1 MSILSFLFGNKDK
14 RVLRKLGSV
23 VNSINDLEQNFGSF
37 TDEELKNTTSKLKER
52 LSEGSSLEDL
62 MPEAFAAVRESS
74 KRFLG
79 LRHYD
84 CQLIGGAILNE
95 GMIAEMATG
104 EGKTL
109 VATLPCY
116 LNALTGKSVIVV
128 TANEYLAKRDANWM
142 APIFEGLGMNVG
154 YITPE
159 LNPLEKKENYA
170 KDIVYAT
177 NNELGFDY
185 LRDNMVLREE
195 DRLQRDPYFVV
206 VDEVDSILIDE
217 ARTPLIISG
226 VAEDNGPLYKKLKPV
241 VKSLTEEEFDFE
253 KEEVV
258 KAGDF
263 TIDLQSRSIEITE
276 NGHEKIENYL
286 KQNNLLEDSVSLY
299 ASENLKLLNMVQAL
313 VRAETLFEK
322 NTDYIVQNGKVIL
335 IDTNS
340 GRAMPG
346 RRLSD
351 GVHQALELKEN
362 LDIQV
367 ESQTLASTTFQN
379 FFRMF
384 EKLSGMTGTAKTE
397 AREFDEIYSLEAI
410 SIPTNLPMVREDKN
424 DKIYLTEEEKN
435 DAIIDE
441 IKTYHEKGNP
451 ILVGTI
457 SVENSEVLSKKLD
470 TLNIP
475 HRVLNAKQ
483 NQQEAEIISQA
494 GKEKAVTIAT
504 NMAGRGTDIV
514 LGGFPESETARKEIV
529 ELGGLHVIGTERHE
543 SRRIDNQLRGRS
555 GRQGDPGSSQFF
567 LSLDDGLLKIFAPDR
582 MKALMQSFGGMKKG
596 ESIEHKMLTNSIE
609 RAQRRVEGRNFDIR
623 KRILEFDDVLNE
635 QRQVIYK
642 QRKEILED
650 KDLDDLISNM
660 RADVLSS
667 TFEAHIPEYEIET
680 NWKVDELTNILE
692 SEFNLQFNLKAELEN
707 SESNTQEVLNKL
719 LDFADEV
726 YLEKRNKF
734 PNVYS
739 QLENQI
745 ILQVIDQSWKNH
757 INQLDSLRQNIGFRS
772 YAGKDPRLE
781 YKREAFEMFEQL
793 LETIKKESTR
803 FLCRVEVKPEDEQ
816 EIEKMKSREVLEKTK
831 TVHENSPSAFMD
843 NSVSNQQVSNNDQPV
858 EGNRRLRRLQAKA
871 NRKKKKR

>member
-1 MSILSFLFGNKDK
+1 MSLLSYFFGNKDK
-14 RVLRKLGSV
+14 RILKSFSKDVKAINNLEEEFSSLSDDELRNKT
-23 VNSINDLEQNFGSF
+23 LEFKE
-37 TDEELKNTTSKLKER
+37 DLKNGK
-52 LSEGSSLEDL
+52 SLEDIK
-62 MPEAFAAVRESS
+62 PYAFAAVRESS
-74 KRFLG
+74 KRNIG
-79 LRHYD
+79 LRHFD
-84 CQLIGGAILNE
+84 CQLIGGGILNE
-95 GMIAEMATG
+95 GLIAEMATG

-116 LNALTGKSVIVV
+116 LNALTERSVIVV
-128 TANEYLAKRDANWM
+128 TANEYLAKRDAEWM
-142 APIFEGLGMNVG
+142 KPIFSGLDMTVG
-154 YITPE
+154 HITPD
-159 LNPLEKKENYA
+159 LDGSQKKENYK

-217 ARTPLIISG
+217 ARTPLVISG
-226 VAEDNGPLYKKLKPV
+226 VAEDNGPLYKKLRPIL
-241 VKSLTEEEFDFE
+241 STLQEEELIDAE
-253 KEEVV
+253 SDEPIG
-258 KAGDF
+258 AGDY
-263 TIDLQSRSIEITE
+263 IVDLQSRSIDITE
-276 NGHEKIENYL
+276 NGHEKIESYL
-286 KQNNLLEDSVSLY
+286 KDNNLLEKSLSLY

-313 VRAETLFEK
+313 LRAEVLFEK
-322 NTDYIVQNGKVIL
+322 NTDYIVQNGQVVL
-335 IDTNS
+335 IDSNS

-351 GVHQALELKEN
+351 GVHQALELKER
-362 LDIQV
+362 LEIQV

-397 AREFDEIYSLEAI
+397 AREFEEIYGLSSI
-410 SIPTNLPMVREDKN
+410 SIPTNLPMIRDDKN
-424 DKIYLTEEEKN
+424 DKIYLTEEEKYE
-435 DAIIDE
+435 AIINDISE
-441 IKTYHEKGNP
+441 YHQKGNP

-457 SVENSEVLSKKLD
+457 SVENSELLSNKLNQQ
-470 TLNIP
+470 NIP

-494 GKEKAVTIAT
+494 GKMGAVTIAT

-514 LGGFPESETARKEIV
+514 LGGLPENTENRKQVV
-529 ELGGLHVIGTERHE
+529 ESGGLHVVGTERHE

-567 LSLDDGLLKIFAPDR
+567 LSLDDGLLKIFAPER
-582 MKALMQSFGGMKKG
+582 MKSLMQSFGGMKKG

-609 RAQRRVEGRNFDIR
+609 RAQRRVEGRNFDMR

-650 KDLDDLISNM
+650 TELKDLILSM
-660 RADVLSS
+660 REEVLSKV
-667 TFEAHIPEYEIET
+667 FELHVPEYEIEV
-680 NWKVDELTNILE
+680 NWQTEGLTELLLNDFNLNFDIKNKLQDNESEPIRVLDELLI
-692 SEFNLQFNLKAELEN
+692 
-707 SESNTQEVLNKL
+707 
-719 LDFADEV
+719 FANDSYE
-726 YLEKRNKF
+726 EKVKNF
-734 PNVYS
+734 PDVYS

-757 INQLDSLRQNIGFRS
+757 INQLDYLRQNIGFRS

-793 LETIKKESTR
+793 LETIKKESTK
-803 FLCRVEVKPEDEQ
+803 FLCKVEVKPEDEE
-816 EIEKMKSREVLEKTK
+816 EINKMGNKKIMNETKSS
-831 TVHENSPSAFMD
+831 HENSPSAF
-843 NSVSNQQVSNNDQPV
+843 SSNNLSKGETKSIPQ
-858 EGNRRLRRLQAKA
+858 EGNRRQRRLQAKA
-871 NRKKKKR
+871 KRNKRKR

>member
-1 MSILSFLFGNKDK
+1 MSLLSYFFGNKDK
-14 RVLRKLGSV
+14 RILKSFSKDVKAINNLEEEFSSLSDDELRNKT
-23 VNSINDLEQNFGSF
+23 LEFKE
-37 TDEELKNTTSKLKER
+37 DLKNGK
-52 LSEGSSLEDL
+52 SLEDIK
-62 MPEAFAAVRESS
+62 PYAFAAVRESS
-74 KRFLG
+74 KRNIG
-79 LRHYD
+79 LRHFD
-84 CQLIGGAILNE
+84 CQLIGGGILNE
-95 GMIAEMATG
+95 GLIAEMATG

-116 LNALTGKSVIVV
+116 LNALTERSVIVV
-128 TANEYLAKRDANWM
+128 TANEYLAKRDAEWM
-142 APIFEGLGMNVG
+142 KPIFSGLDMTVG
-154 YITPE
+154 HITPD
-159 LNPLEKKENYA
+159 LDGSQKKENYK

-217 ARTPLIISG
+217 ARTPLVISG
-226 VAEDNGPLYKKLKPV
+226 VAEDNGPLYKKLRPIL
-241 VKSLTEEEFDFE
+241 STLQEEELIDAE
-253 KEEVV
+253 SDEPIG
-258 KAGDF
+258 AGDY
-263 TIDLQSRSIEITE
+263 IVDLQSRSIDITE
-276 NGHEKIENYL
+276 NGHEKIESYL
-286 KQNNLLEDSVSLY
+286 KDNNLLEKSLSLY

-313 VRAETLFEK
+313 LRAEVLFEK
-322 NTDYIVQNGKVIL
+322 NTDYIVQNGQVVL
-335 IDTNS
+335 IDSNS

-351 GVHQALELKEN
+351 GVHQALELKER
-362 LDIQV
+362 LEIQV

-397 AREFDEIYSLEAI
+397 AREFEEIYGLSSI
-410 SIPTNLPMVREDKN
+410 SIPTNLPMIRDDKN
-424 DKIYLTEEEKN
+424 DKIYLTEEEKYE
-435 DAIIDE
+435 AIINDISE
-441 IKTYHEKGNP
+441 YHQKGNP

-457 SVENSEVLSKKLD
+457 SVENSELLSNKLNQQ
-470 TLNIP
+470 NIP

-494 GKEKAVTIAT
+494 GKMGAVTIAT

-514 LGGFPESETARKEIV
+514 LGGLPENTENRKQVV
-529 ELGGLHVIGTERHE
+529 ESGGLHVVGTERHE

-567 LSLDDGLLKIFAPDR
+567 LSLDDGLLKIFAPER
-582 MKALMQSFGGMKKG
+582 MKSLMQSFGGMKKG

-609 RAQRRVEGRNFDIR
+609 RAQRRVEGRNFDMR

-650 KDLDDLISNM
+650 TELKDLILSM
-660 RADVLSS
+660 REEVLSKV
-667 TFEAHIPEYEIET
+667 FELHVPEYEIEV
-680 NWKVDELTNILE
+680 NWQTEGLTELLLNDFNLNFDIKNKLQDNESEPTKVLDELLI
-692 SEFNLQFNLKAELEN
+692 
-707 SESNTQEVLNKL
+707 
-719 LDFADEV
+719 FANDSYE
-726 YLEKRNKF
+726 EKVKNF
-734 PNVYS
+734 PDVYS

-757 INQLDSLRQNIGFRS
+757 INQLDYLRQNIGFRS

-793 LETIKKESTR
+793 LETIKKESTK
-803 FLCRVEVKPEDEQ
+803 FLCKVEVKPEDEE
-816 EIEKMKSREVLEKTK
+816 EINKMGNKKIMNETKSS
-831 TVHENSPSAFMD
+831 HENSPSAF
-843 NSVSNQQVSNNDQPV
+843 SSNNLSKDETKSIPQ
-858 EGNRRLRRLQAKA
+858 EGNRRQRRLQAKA
-871 NRKKKKR
+871 KRNKRKR

>member
-52 LSEGSSLEDL
+52 LSKGSSLEDL

-84 CQLIGGAILNE
+84 CQLIGGAILNQ

-170 KDIVYAT
+170 KDVVYAT

-514 LGGFPESETARKEIV
+514 LGGFPESETARKEVV

-555 GRQGDPGSSQFF
+555 GRQGEPGSSQFF

-650 KDLDDLISNM
+650 EDLDDLISDM

-667 TFEAHIPEYEIET
+667 TFEIHIPEYEIES
-680 NWKVDELTNILE
+680 NWKVNELTNILE
-692 SEFNLQFNLKAELEN
+692 SEFNLQFDLKAELEN
-707 SESNTQEVLNKL
+707 SESNTQEVLSKL
-719 LDFADEV
+719 LDFADKI

-831 TVHENSPSAFMD
+831 NVHENSPSAFVD
-843 NSVSNQQVSNNDQPV
+843 NSMSNQQAPNNDRPV

>member
-1 MSILSFLFGNKDK
+1 MSLLSYFFGNKDK
-14 RVLRKLGSV
+14 RILKSFSKDVKVINNLEEEFSSLSDDELRNKT
-23 VNSINDLEQNFGSF
+23 LEFKE
-37 TDEELKNTTSKLKER
+37 DLKNGK
-52 LSEGSSLEDL
+52 SLEDIK
-62 MPEAFAAVRESS
+62 PYAFAAVRESS
-74 KRFLG
+74 KRNIG
-79 LRHYD
+79 LRHFD
-84 CQLIGGAILNE
+84 CQLIGGGILNE
-95 GMIAEMATG
+95 GLIAEMATG

-116 LNALTGKSVIVV
+116 LNALTERSVIVV
-128 TANEYLAKRDANWM
+128 TANEYLAKRDAEWM
-142 APIFEGLGMNVG
+142 KPIFSGLDMTVG
-154 YITPE
+154 HITPD
-159 LNPLEKKENYA
+159 LDGSKKKENYK

-217 ARTPLIISG
+217 ARTPLVISG
-226 VAEDNGPLYKKLKPV
+226 VAEDNGPLYKKLRPIL
-241 VKSLTEEEFDFE
+241 STLQEEELIDAE
-253 KEEVV
+253 SDEPIG
-258 KAGDF
+258 AGDY
-263 TIDLQSRSIEITE
+263 IVDLQSRSIDITE
-276 NGHEKIENYL
+276 NGHEKIESYL
-286 KQNNLLEDSVSLY
+286 KDNNLLEKSLSLY

-313 VRAETLFEK
+313 LRAEVLFEK
-322 NTDYIVQNGKVIL
+322 NTDYIVQNGQVVL
-335 IDTNS
+335 IDSNS

-351 GVHQALELKEN
+351 GVHQALELKER
-362 LDIQV
+362 LEIQV

-397 AREFDEIYSLEAI
+397 AREFEEIYGLSSI
-410 SIPTNLPMVREDKN
+410 SIPTNLPMIRDDKN
-424 DKIYLTEEEKN
+424 DKIYLTEEEKYE
-435 DAIIDE
+435 AIINDISE
-441 IKTYHEKGNP
+441 YHQKGNP

-457 SVENSEVLSKKLD
+457 SVENSELLSNKLNQQ
-470 TLNIP
+470 NIP

-494 GKEKAVTIAT
+494 GKMGAVTIAT

-514 LGGFPESETARKEIV
+514 LGGLPENTENRKQVV
-529 ELGGLHVIGTERHE
+529 ESGGLHVVGTERHE

-567 LSLDDGLLKIFAPDR
+567 LSLDDGLLKIFAPER
-582 MKALMQSFGGMKKG
+582 MKSLMQSFGGMKKG

-609 RAQRRVEGRNFDIR
+609 RAQRRVEGRNFDMR

-650 KDLDDLISNM
+650 TELKDLILSM
-660 RADVLSS
+660 REEVLSKV
-667 TFEAHIPEYEIET
+667 FELHVPEYEIEV
-680 NWKVDELTNILE
+680 NWQTEGLTELLLNDFNLNFDIKNKLQDNESEPIRVLDELLI
-692 SEFNLQFNLKAELEN
+692 
-707 SESNTQEVLNKL
+707 
-719 LDFADEV
+719 FANDSYE
-726 YLEKRNKF
+726 EKVKNF
-734 PNVYS
+734 PDVYS

-757 INQLDSLRQNIGFRS
+757 INQLDYLRQNIGFRS

-793 LETIKKESTR
+793 LETIKKESTK
-803 FLCRVEVKPEDEQ
+803 FLCKVEVKPEDEE
-816 EIEKMKSREVLEKTK
+816 EINKMGNKKIMNETKSS
-831 TVHENSPSAFMD
+831 HENSPSAF
-843 NSVSNQQVSNNDQPV
+843 SSNNLSKGETKSTPQ
-858 EGNRRLRRLQAKA
+858 EGNRRQRRLQAKA
-871 NRKKKKR
+871 KRNKRKR